1 MRRYNPKASQH
12 TGDRNGNSNSNNI
25 GKDKRPIEK
34 PQTTCQKANDIVT
47 RSVLR
52 SGLSYESFV
61 KVLIQSA
68 LRRLSI
74 WTQADLERLLMMAE
88 RLQLDPLNNEIY
100 AIETQADTNKKS
112 HIVLVV
118 GVDGWSKVINS
129 HPQFDGM
136 RFIES
141 EPGDDELPLYFECTI
156 FRKDRKVATSVREY
170 MYEVHTNQGAW
181 LTHPRRMLR
190 HKAMIQCA
198 RICFGLSGVY
208 DPDEAQRIFFSISQ
222 SSDTSQNSQC
232 NFSHQPGS
240 VSFKAASQPKT
251 EQSHLGARF
260 VKNWVKKH
268 PGSLQTTPS

>member
-1 MRRYNPKASQH
+1 MSRYNPKTNQRAGKNFSKV
-12 TGDRNGNSNSNNI
+12 TNSS
-25 GKDKRPIEK
+25 DKQQPIKNEV
-34 PQTTCQKANDIVT
+34 NDIVT

-68 LRRLSI
+68 LSRLSI

-88 RLQLDPLNNEIY
+88 RLKLDPLNNEIY
-100 AIETQADTNKKS
+100 AIETQVDTSKKS

-156 FRKDRKVATSVREY
+156 FRKDRKIATSVREY
-170 MYEVHTNQGAW
+170 MYEAHTNQGAW

-208 DPDEAQRIFFSISQ
+208 DPDEAQRISLSMSQ
-222 SSDTSQNSQC
+222 SSDTSQNIQC
-232 NFSHQPGS
+232 NLNHQPGS